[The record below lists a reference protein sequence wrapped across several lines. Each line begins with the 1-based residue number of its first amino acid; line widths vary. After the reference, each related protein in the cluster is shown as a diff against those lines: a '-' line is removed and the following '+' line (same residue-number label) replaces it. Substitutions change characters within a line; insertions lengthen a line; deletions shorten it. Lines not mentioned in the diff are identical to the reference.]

1 MNAQTKKRL
10 SAVAALALAAVGLG
24 WVAMGNIGDNLVYYW
39 TPTELL
45 SRGEEAIGPTIRL
58 GGVVKAGSVVWDA
71 DKATLTFDCQQDHEE
86 GSPFVRVVNEGV
98 PPQMFRDGIGVVV
111 EGTWSASNTFQ
122 SSRLMVNHSNE
133 YRGEDHPEVTDDMVA
148 PEGMIQQPQV
158 SR

>member
-10 SAVAALALAAVGLG
+10 SAVAALLLAGLGLG

-39 TPTELL
+39 TPSELL
-45 SRGEEAIGPTIRL
+45 SRGDEARGPTIRL
-58 GGVVKAGSVVWDA
+58 GGVVKPGTVVWDA
-71 DKATLTFDCQQDHEE
+71 DKGILTFDCQQDHEE
-86 GSPFVRVVNEGV
+86 GSAFVRVVSEGV

-111 EGTWSASNTFQ
+111 EGTWSADETFT

-133 YRGEDHPEVTDDMVA
+133 YRGEDHPPVDDDMVA
-148 PEGMIQQPQV
+148 PDGMIPQPQA